1 MNPQESHERSATVKP
16 YRASVIR
23 RSPGSRGRS
32 SDLVFQGRFL
42 SEAQTQQRIGAVS
55 LNIVYV
61 AARSKPKARLPGSVY
76 PTRYVRLLASGS
88 LSVVMATRTSIYG
101 IHPDVETVQR
111 AIVGLPA
118 KTGRSLDEWIAVIRK
133 HG

>member
-55 LNIVYV
+55 LNIVHV
-61 AARSKPKARLPGSVY
+61 AGAFEAKGALAMAY
-76 PTRYVRLLASGS
+76 PTRCVRLLASGS
-88 LSVVMATRTSIYG
+88 RSVVMATRTSIYG
-101 IHPDVETVQR
+101 IHP
-111 AIVGLPA
+111 A
-118 KTGRSLDEWIAVIRK
+118 
-133 HG
+133 